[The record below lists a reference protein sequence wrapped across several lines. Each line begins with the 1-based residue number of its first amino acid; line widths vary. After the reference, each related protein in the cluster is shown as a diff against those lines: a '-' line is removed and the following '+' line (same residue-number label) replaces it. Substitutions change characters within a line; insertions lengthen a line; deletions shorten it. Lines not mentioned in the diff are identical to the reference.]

1 MVTPAHCRNYFKKS
15 PFFLPGAASEYL
27 TRTLYTPSAPDLPPF
42 PARNRLGAPSA
53 PELGCFPARQAV
65 GNPFRA
71 GFASFSCPE
80 PPRSTFCA
88 GFGAFFCPGG
98 GRYSLPRRICLL
110 FLSGTASEHLPRRI
124 WTVFLRGRRVNPKKY
139 LCSTKKRLPRMR
151 KTLKCGRIYK
161 PSSVLQTG
169 ARRHP
174 KKLLSF
180 ICCSLPPSNGRATLD
195 CWYTWPCRLQ

>member
-1 MVTPAHCRNYFKKS
+1 MPRRLQTTKCHAKTPCSKKTFSYCKYFWVKQTFS
-15 PFFLPGAASEYL
+15 
-27 TRTLYTPSAPDLPPF
+27 TSA
-42 PARNRLGAPSA
+42 
-53 PELGCFPARQAV
+53 
-65 GNPFRA
+65 
-71 GFASFSCPE
+71 
-80 PPRSTFCA
+80 
-88 GFGAFFCPGG
+88 GG
-98 GRYSLPRRICLL
+98 WYPLPRRKCYL
-110 FLSGTASEHLPRRI
+110 FLLQMPPGHPQRRI
-124 WTVFLRGRRVNPKKY
+124 WGIFLSGRRVNPEKY

>member
-1 MVTPAHCRNYFKKS
+1 MGNCSLVHLLRRIEGD
-15 PFFLPGAASEYL
+15 FLLGRRLVSH
-27 TRTLYTPSAPDLPPF
+27 SAPEKMPF
-42 PARNRLGAPSA
+42 SAWDRLGAPSA
-53 PELGCFPARQAV
+53 QDLGCFPAREAV
-65 GNPFRA
+65 GIPFCA
-71 GFASFSCPE
+71 GKDTFFCLE
-80 PPRSTFCA
+80 PPRSTFRARFGVFSCSA
-88 GFGAFFCPGG
+88 GGW
-98 GRYSLPRRICLL
+98 YSIPRRKRCL
-110 FLSGTASEHLPRRI
+110 FLPGVALKHLLRRLWGI
-124 WTVFLRGRRVNPKKY
+124 FLLGRRVNPEKY

>member
-1 MVTPAHCRNYFKKS
+1 MVTPAHCHNYFKKS
-15 PFFLPGAASEYL
+15 PFFLPGL
-27 TRTLYTPSAPDLPPF
+27 PRCTLRRA
-42 PARNRLGAPSA
+42 
-53 PELGCFPARQAV
+53 
-65 GNPFRA
+65 FRA
-71 GFASFSCPE
+71 GKDAYFCAE
-80 PPRSTFCA
+80 PPRSTLRA
-88 GFGAFFCPGG
+88 GFGLFSCPAGG
-98 GRYSLPRRICLL
+98 CNRENT
-110 FLSGTASEHLPRRI
+110 F
-124 WTVFLRGRRVNPKKY
+124 VQQ
-139 LCSTKKRLPRMR
+139 KKRLPHSQ

>member
-1 MVTPAHCRNYFKKS
+1 MPFYAFTASGALPRLRPPLRRICRL
-15 PFFLPGAASEYL
+15 FLHQM
-27 TRTLYTPSAPDLPPF
+27 PPW
-42 PARNRLGAPSA
+42 
-53 PELGCFPARQAV
+53 
-65 GNPFRA
+65 
-71 GFASFSCPE
+71 
-80 PPRSTFCA
+80 
-88 GFGAFFCPGG
+88 
-98 GRYSLPRRICLL
+98 YLPRRKWGV
-110 FLSGTASEHLPRRI
+110 FLPSRRVVSPSAQKMLPFSAPNASGHPQRRI
-124 WTVFLRGRRVNPKKY
+124 WGIFLLGRRVNPEKY

-169 ARRHP
+169 TRRHP

>member
-1 MVTPAHCRNYFKKS
+1 MPASGSKQAARAQPKGSLRLLCARITKNKCLTVQNKGRTSPGHLPRRNLGVFLLGRRVVS
-15 PFFLPGAASEYL
+15 TSAQEMIPFF
-27 TRTLYTPSAPDLPPF
+27 
-42 PARNRLGAPSA
+42 
-53 PELGCFPARQAV
+53 
-65 GNPFRA
+65 
-71 GFASFSCPE
+71 CPE
-80 PPRSTFCA
+80 PPLTTFRA
-88 GFGAFFCPGG
+88 GLGAFPCPTG
-98 GRYSLPRRICLL
+98 GRTPENTFVQR
-110 FLSGTASEHLPRRI
+110 
-124 WTVFLRGRRVNPKKY
+124 
-139 LCSTKKRLPRMR
+139 KKRLPRMR